1 VAINP
6 EGKHNKE
13 YFWYYPASLNMTN
26 CTNFQN
32 FTNMTGCLVP
42 APPPSQWNFTD
53 IFWLFIGI
61 FLASLGYR
69 FYKPSLFLGGFT
81 LGSVFTCVLCGDF
94 TGVLRYLIG
103 TMVGLVVG
111 GIALYLYPFGIF
123 VLGFNWGVC
132 LAFLLN
138 GLFIAAVFGAHSN
151 TALWV
156 LITLLGGGLACLV
169 LLVHRH
175 KESASPWSAPK
186 FLIISKTSWVGAY
199 LIMRAIGRF
208 MGDYPYELHITHMLE
223 VPDSYLIYAGLTIL
237 LALIGTFVQMTFT
250 HWDHCG
256 CPDRRNA
263 DKEPQTAYQPAYQP
277 SETQPL
283 MGKPEN
289 HA

>member
-1 VAINP
+1 M
-6 EGKHNKE
+6 G
-13 YFWYYPASLNMTN
+13 
-26 CTNFQN
+26 
-32 FTNMTGCLVP
+32 
-42 APPPSQWNFTD
+42 
-53 IFWLFIGI
+53 
-61 FLASLGYR
+61 
-69 FYKPSLFLGGFT
+69 PSLFLGGFT
-81 LGSVFTCVLCGDF
+81 LGSVFTSVLCGDF

-123 VLGFNWGVC
+123 VLGFNWGVS
-132 LAFLLN
+132 LAFLIN
-138 GLFIAAVFGAHSN
+138 GLLIAAVLSAHSN

-175 KESASPWSAPK
+175 KESESPWSAPK

-199 LIMRAIGRF
+199 LTTRAIGRF
-208 MGDYPYELHITHMLE
+208 MGDYPYELHITHMFE

-237 LALIGTFVQMTFT
+237 LALVGTFIQMTFT

-256 CPDRRNA
+256 CPDRRGA

-283 MGKPEN
+283 MGHPTKS
-289 HA
+289 